1 MIKDVYDENRFYFF
15 LNVKII
21 FVRHLT
27 EVDEDEP
34 LNLSTKSNRSNSN
47 AIIWSPASICEK
59 ESAEGLPIKVEL
71 DHIKSE
77 SLNANN
83 QIVANSSSSSS
94 STSSV
99 SSMRT
104 HPMPIQEFLEKAHA
118 SGISADFLQKL
129 QRRTND
135 SNDNFPS
142 HLTQAAAAAAAAAAA
157 VQAATNTTELL
168 THLQKREFDIIAK
181 NHIDVY
187 AESLLKSSENLRNNN
202 EKLRNANIQNYNNNN
217 NNNNDTT
224 LNDANKLNNGHKSV
238 SVKSDAPKN
247 SRGTE
252 GNRLQKLFQV
262 S

>member
-1 MIKDVYDENRFYFF
+1 M
-15 LNVKII
+15 
-21 FVRHLT
+21 
-27 EVDEDEP
+27 DEDEP

-83 QIVANSSSSSS
+83 QTVANSSSSSS

-129 QRRTND
+129 QRRSND
-135 SNDNFPS
+135 PNDNFPS

-187 AESLLKSSENLRNNN
+187 AESLLLKSSENLRNNN
-202 EKLRNANIQNYNNNN
+202 EKLRNANIQHYNNNN
-217 NNNNDTT
+217 NNINNNNDTT
-224 LNDANKLNNGHKSV
+224 LNDANKLSNGHKSV
-238 SVKSDAPKN
+238 SGKSDAPKN
-247 SRGTE
+247 SRGAE

-262 S
+262 SSTKSKPKKSE